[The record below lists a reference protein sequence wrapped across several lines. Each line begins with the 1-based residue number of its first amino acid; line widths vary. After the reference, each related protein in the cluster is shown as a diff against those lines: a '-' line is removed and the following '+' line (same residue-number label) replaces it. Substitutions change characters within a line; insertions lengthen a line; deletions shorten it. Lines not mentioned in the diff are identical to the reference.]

1 MTGIMLIHVA
11 IWVLCLSGIFLSLFS
26 LSGTWLVVGA
36 AILAAFLP
44 GEHAPGIWTV
54 LSFLALALVMEVLE
68 WVAGSWG
75 VYKRGGS
82 SLGSLMAL
90 IGGVL
95 GFFLGF
101 AIPIPLIGNFVGM
114 LLLSFL
120 LVFWVERQ
128 RLGHDRQAAHIAW
141 GAVLAHVYMVLVKTG
156 AALGM
161 SFWLLWNLYY

>member
-1 MTGIMLIHVA
+1 MTGLMHVT
-11 IWVLCLSGIFLSLFS
+11 IWVFCLTGIFLSLFS

-36 AILAAFLP
+36 AILAVFLP
-44 GEHAPGIWTV
+44 GENSPGIWTV
-54 LSFLALALVMEVLE
+54 LSFLVLALLIEVLE

-82 SLGSLMAL
+82 GLGSLMAL

-101 AIPIPLIGNFVGM
+101 TIPIPLIGNFIGM

-128 RLGHDRQAAHIAW
+128 RLGHDRQAVHIAL
-141 GAVLAHVYMVLVKTG
+141 GAVLARVYMVLVKTG
-156 AALGM
+156 VALGM

>member
-1 MTGIMLIHVA
+1 MTGFMHVA
-11 IWVLCLSGIFLSLFS
+11 IWVLCLTGIFLSLFS

-36 AILAAFLP
+36 AILAFFLP

-54 LSFLALALVMEVLE
+54 LFFLVLALLMEVLE
-68 WVAGSWG
+68 WVAGAWG
-75 VYKRGGS
+75 VNKRGGS

-101 AIPIPLIGNFVGM
+101 MIPIPLIGNFVGM

-141 GAVLAHVYMVLVKTG
+141 GAVLARVYMVLVKTG
-156 AALGM
+156 VALGM

>member
-1 MTGIMLIHVA
+1 MTGFMHVA
-11 IWVLCLSGIFLSLFS
+11 IWVLCLTGIFLSLFS

-36 AILAAFLP
+36 AILAVFLP

-54 LSFLALALVMEVLE
+54 LSFLALALFMEVLE
-68 WVAGSWG
+68 WVAGAWG
-75 VYKRGGS
+75 VSKRGGS
-82 SLGSLMAL
+82 GLGSLMAL

-101 AIPIPLIGNFVGM
+101 MIPIPLIGNFVGM

-128 RLGHDRQAAHIAW
+128 RLGNDRQAAHIAL
-141 GAVLAHVYMVLVKTG
+141 GAVLARVYMVLVKTG

>member
-1 MTGIMLIHVA
+1 MTGFMHLA
-11 IWVLCLSGIFLSLFS
+11 IWVLCLTGIFLSLFS

-36 AILAAFLP
+36 AILAFFLP
-44 GEHAPGIWTV
+44 GEHAPGIRTV
-54 LSFLALALVMEVLE
+54 LSFLVLALIMEVLE
-68 WVAGSWG
+68 GVAGVWG
-75 VYKRGGS
+75 VHKRGGS

-101 AIPIPLIGNFVGM
+101 MIPVPLIGNFVGM

-128 RLGHDRQAAHIAW
+128 RLGHDRQAVHIAL
-141 GAVLAHVYMVLVKTG
+141 GAVLARVYMVLVKTG

>member
-1 MTGIMLIHVA
+1 MTGLIHLA
-11 IWVLCLSGIFLSLFS
+11 IWVLCLTGILLSLFS

-36 AILAAFLP
+36 AILAFFLP
-44 GEHAPGIWTV
+44 GANAPGIWTV
-54 LSFLALALVMEVLE
+54 LSFLVLALLMEVLE
-68 WVAGSWG
+68 WVAGAWG
-75 VYKRGGS
+75 VIKRGGS
-82 SLGSLMAL
+82 RLGSLMAL

-128 RLGHDRQAAHIAW
+128 RLGDDRQAGHIAL
-141 GAVLAHVYMVLVKTG
+141 GAVLAQVYMVLVKTG

-161 SFWLLWNLYY
+161 SIWLLWNLYS